1 MSFDLIYPAVLAFLL
16 MAVGVVLTIVEFNK
30 LEQQDS
36 KSNDRPETGNS
47 N

>member
-36 KSNDRPETGNS
+36 KSNDRPGTGKS